1 MSHKEPDSRIS
12 VKVEFG
18 EKEGQISL
26 AETQKQVEDIKPKA
40 KTTYKQIQK
49 YVEENYGFKVHTAYI
64 AEVKRNLGLS
74 MYDAPNAVEEL
85 KRPRSHPTEKMVLA
99 IKETYAF
106 RYNILGYR
114 KGENGEPE
122 IVPEEADIV
131 KEIFQ
136 KYLAGDT
143 TDQIKAY
150 LEGNG
155 YLTKKGKSVWSKGNI
170 YSILTNERY
179 CGDVIYQKTYVENCI
194 TKKVKRNRGEL
205 TKYLVTNNHPAIID
219 RETFKMAQTEIARR
233 GSMRKVS
240 DKTITEQ
247 GKYSG
252 KFALTNLLICGECG
266 SPYRRRTWVRNGVS
280 RKVWRCVSRVDHG
293 TEFCKNSVTLDEEKL
308 KKAICRA
315 LTVAVRDRKEVMDL
329 IVSNLSYAFTGEND
343 VLDTYAIEKQME
355 TIRGEIDGNIE
366 LLERTEGDK
375 GRIEKIIERQTNE
388 LAVLRE
394 QLKLVQAKIESNQ
407 SVNTELERIKK
418 LLTDDSLNFDVYDDR
433 SVRLLIEYIRVM
445 EDGKI
450 VIMLKGGITIEERV
464 E

>member
-1 MSHKEPDSRIS
+1 M
-12 VKVEFG
+12 
-18 EKEGQISL
+18 
-26 AETQKQVEDIKPKA
+26 
-40 KTTYKQIQK
+40 
-49 YVEENYGFKVHTAYI
+49 
-64 AEVKRNLGLS
+64 
-74 MYDAPNAVEEL
+74 
-85 KRPRSHPTEKMVLA
+85 
-99 IKETYAF
+99 
-106 RYNILGYR
+106 
-114 KGENGEPE
+114 
-122 IVPEEADIV
+122 
-131 KEIFQ
+131 
-136 KYLAGDT
+136 
-143 TDQIKAY
+143 
-150 LEGNG
+150 
-155 YLTKKGKSVWSKGNI
+155 TKKGKSVWSKGNI

-266 SPYRRRTWVRNGVS
+266 SPYRRRTWVRNGVN

>member
-1 MSHKEPDSRIS
+1 M
-12 VKVEFG
+12 
-18 EKEGQISL
+18 
-26 AETQKQVEDIKPKA
+26 
-40 KTTYKQIQK
+40 
-49 YVEENYGFKVHTAYI
+49 
-64 AEVKRNLGLS
+64 
-74 MYDAPNAVEEL
+74 
-85 KRPRSHPTEKMVLA
+85 
-99 IKETYAF
+99 
-106 RYNILGYR
+106 
-114 KGENGEPE
+114 
-122 IVPEEADIV
+122 
-131 KEIFQ
+131 
-136 KYLAGDT
+136 
-143 TDQIKAY
+143 
-150 LEGNG
+150 
-155 YLTKKGKSVWSKGNI
+155 
-170 YSILTNERY
+170 
-179 CGDVIYQKTYVENCI
+179 IYQKTYVDNCI

-205 TKYLVTNNHPAIID
+205 TKYLVMNNHPAIID
-219 RETFKMAQTEIARR
+219 RDTFKMAQTEIARR

-266 SPYRRRTWVRNGVS
+266 SPYRRRTWVRNGVN